1 RGVLHALRVQGPGT
15 YFITTRSQEAFV
27 VFGQGFPPGWGER
40 FRRTLASTRG
50 VRVVV
55 DGADASIYT
64 LAWPRETV
72 AKPFVPAATGVEV
85 RRTPWTPVGVAFVVL
100 LVAVLGAREAWRA
113 CLATGEQRRLRPLSF
128 AAVPLLIGLALVV

>member
-1 RGVLHALRVQGPGT
+1 M
-15 YFITTRSQEAFV
+15 
-27 VFGQGFPPGWGER
+27 
-40 FRRTLASTRG
+40 
-50 VRVVV
+50 VV

-128 AAVPLLIGLALVV
+128 AAVPLLIGLALVVVERFVLLTS